1 MPVSLTTVQR
11 TTKTTTVTTTVA
23 TMTTTTTVATQIMG
37 YIPPGSSTSGTGAAA
52 ELGVELEVLRQ
63 AGADPLTRPT
73 AVCIIRVND
82 LEKFMALGHDWAG
95 ARFRDLQNPLAVDHV
110 NVMNLMVN
118 DAQRTA
124 FMSGNDQ
131 DLGQHTPLRSF
142 PCSVTESGI
151 FAISME
157 IDQTIISSVHQ

>member
-1 MPVSLTTVQR
+1 M
-11 TTKTTTVTTTVA
+11 
-23 TMTTTTTVATQIMG
+23 
-37 YIPPGSSTSGTGAAA
+37 
-52 ELGVELEVLRQ
+52 GVELEVLRQ
-63 AGADPLTRPT
+63 TGAIDPDADPTPVRPT
-73 AVCIIRVND
+73 AVCIIRVSGP
-82 LEKFMALGHDWAG
+82 EKFVALGHDWAG
-95 ARFRDLQNPLAVDHV
+95 ARFRDLLDPLAGDHV

-131 DLGQHTPLRSF
+131 DLGQNTPLRSF

-151 FAISME
+151 FAISFE